1 MTIEN
6 MKDYKKCLDFLN
18 KLEMSLLHI
27 FVICFIGLLT
37 FMLLQHFNRKRHQP
51 PGPIGLPILGYLAFL
66 NAKAPYKTLQQL
78 SFKYGSIYSLKMGKI
93 NTIVL
98 TDASLVRDFLRREEF
113 TARAPLYVTHG
124 IMGGYGLICAEGALW
139 KDQRRHTIDW
149 LKCLGMSKKF
159 SEIRC
164 GLEQR
169 ILKGIRECIQWL
181 HDDSTNLLDGE
192 VNPLPALQHTLGNII
207 NDLVFGI
214 TYARDD
220 VTWHYLQE
228 LQEEGLKLIGVSGVV
243 NFLPFLRFLPSNQ
256 RSINFLLDGKK
267 KTHQIYDDIIEKCE
281 ERLLQRQ
288 QLYTQNDE
296 EAEKNSQQRNTCIL
310 EYFLEEREKLKNSND
325 KKQEDMAHEFFCPQQ
340 LRHLLADLF
349 GAGVDTTLTTLR
361 WFFLYVAKDEN
372 IQEELRKH
380 LMKLPQENI
389 TLNDLEHIDFLKAC
403 LAETQRI
410 RSVVPLGIPH
420 GCVREVKI
428 NGFTIPKNSMIIPLQ
443 WAIHM
448 DPKLW
453 PEPEQYRPQRFL
465 NEEGQYNQPQHFIP
479 FQTGKRMCLGDELAK
494 MLLLLYSGLILRNFK
509 ISLSPESH
517 DIDMQGECGITL
529 APFKYKLKLTKLE

>member
-1 MTIEN
+1 MI
-6 MKDYKKCLDFLN
+6 FL
-18 KLEMSLLHI
+18 
-27 FVICFIGLLT
+27 V
-37 FMLLQHFNRKRHQP
+37 LQHISHMRHLP
-51 PGPIGLPILGYLAFL
+51 PGPYGLPLLGYLAFL
-66 NAKAPYKTLQQL
+66 NAKAPYKTLQEL
-78 SFKYGSIYSLKMGKI
+78 SFKYGPIYSLKMGNI

-98 TDASLVRDFLRREEF
+98 ADAALVRDFLRREEF

-169 ILKGIRECIQWL
+169 IIKGIKECIQWL
-181 HDDSTNLLDGE
+181 DDDSKNSLLDGE

-207 NDLVFGI
+207 NELVFGI

-220 VTWHYLQE
+220 VTWHYFQE

-243 NFLPFLRFLPSNQ
+243 NFLPFLRFLPSN
-256 RSINFLLDGKK
+256 RKNIKFLLDGKK
-267 KTHQIYDDIIEKCE
+267 KTHQIYDDIIQKCE
-281 ERLLQRQ
+281 EKLFKRQ
-288 QLYTQNDE
+288 QFKKQNEDDE
-296 EAEKNSQQRNTCIL
+296 EKISMQKNTCIL
-310 EYFLEEREKLKNSND
+310 EYFLEEREKLRASD
-325 KKQEDMAHEFFCPQQ
+325 DVKQRQIAEEFFCPKQ

-361 WFFLYVAKDEN
+361 WFLLYMAKEQN
-372 IQEELRKH
+372 IQEELRNH
-380 LMKLPQENI
+380 LVKLPQENI
-389 TLNDLEHIDFLKAC
+389 TLNDLEHIDYLKAC

-410 RSVVPLGIPH
+410 RSIVPLGIPH
-420 GCVREVKI
+420 GCVRELKI
-428 NGFTIPKNSMIIPLQ
+428 NKYVIPKNSMIIPLQ

-448 DPKLW
+448 N
-453 PEPEQYRPQRFL
+453 PEVWTNPEQYQPQRFL
-465 NEEGQYNQPQHFIP
+465 NEEGHYQQPQNFIP

-494 MLLLLYSGLILRNFK
+494 MFLLLYGGLILRNFK
-509 ISLSPESH
+509 LELSSENKT
-517 DIDMQGECGITL
+517 IDMQGECGITL
-529 APFKYKLKLTKLE
+529 APFKYKLKLIRIQ

>member
-1 MTIEN
+1 MR
-6 MKDYKKCLDFLN
+6 DYKKCLDFLN
-18 KLEMSLLHI
+18 EMDVSLLHV
-27 FVICFIGLLT
+27 FVICFVGLII
-37 FMLLQHFNRKRHQP
+37 FISLQNFIRMRHQP
-51 PGPIGLPILGYLAFL
+51 PGPVGWPILGYLAFL
-66 NAKAPYKTLQQL
+66 NVKAPYKTLQQL
-78 SFKYGSIYSLKMGKI
+78 SFKYGPIYSLKMGKI

-98 TDASLVRDFLRREEF
+98 TDAALVRDFLRREEF

-169 ILKGIRECIQWL
+169 IVQGIRECIQWL

-243 NFLPFLRFLPSNQ
+243 NFLPFLRFLPSNK
-256 RSINFLLDGKK
+256 RSIQFLLNGKQ
-267 KTHQIYDDIIEKCE
+267 KTHQIYDDIIQKCE
-281 ERLLQRQ
+281 EKLLKRQ
-288 QLYTQNDE
+288 QQQNTQPNEDE
-296 EAEKNSQQRNTCIL
+296 DKVKLQRNTCIL
-310 EYFLEEREKLKNSND
+310 EYFLEERKKLQNSD
-325 KKQEDMAHEFFCPQQ
+325 DSKQQEIAKEFFCPQQ

-361 WFFLYVAKDEN
+361 WFFLYMAKDQG

-380 LMKLPQENI
+380 LLKLNRENI
-389 TLNDLEHIDFLKAC
+389 TLNDLEHIDYLRAC
-403 LAETQRI
+403 LAEAQRI

-420 GCVREVKI
+420 GCVREVQI
-428 NGFTIPKNSMIIPLQ
+428 NGFTIPENSMIIPLQ

-448 DPKLW
+448 DPKVW
-453 PEPEQYRPQRFL
+453 PEPEQYKPQRFL
-465 NEEGQYNQPQHFIP
+465 NEEGQYIQPQNFIP

-509 ISLSPESH
+509 ISLSPQSQ

-529 APFKYKLKLTKLE
+529 APFKYKLKFTNLE